1 MYNLASTIPRRPISP
16 LRPLLAST
24 MSFHSSTVAL
34 SRRIER
40 LTRSC
45 PPTAIKL
52 YLGLNLT
59 ALVGPDPAPSPCS
72 TTVGF
77 KSGILKVVQSGGFAE
92 CQFPPATSARVN
104 WLCPGSGRRS
114 HATTSPFADPDIT
127 QLESAVQ
134 QSSSPL
140 IPRRGSTPLLLCASR
155 SKPE

>member
-1 MYNLASTIPRRPISP
+1 MYNLASTTLRRPTSP
-16 LRPLLAST
+16 LRPLWAST
-24 MSFHSSTVAL
+24 MSFRSSTVAPR
-34 SRRIER
+34 SKVER
-40 LTRSC
+40 LTKSY

-72 TTVGF
+72 TTFGF
-77 KSGILKVVQSGGFAE
+77 KSGILNVVQSGGFAV
-92 CQFPPATSARVN
+92 CQFPPATSDRVN

-114 HATTSPFADPDIT
+114 HAITSPFADPDIT

-140 IPRRGSTPLLLCASR
+140 IPRRGSTPLLPWASR